1 MKKPPLLLF
10 ISILLGLSNSIGQ
23 TPTEQPSV
31 PSGRERITVMAVV
44 IDGDTMLMRNLPMVL
59 IKEKR
64 TFKSRKQAIRY
75 TRLVRNVKKVYPYSQ
90 AAASLLKQYND
101 QLAQIEDTKKRK
113 RLMRQ
118 AEDELKAEY
127 GAELRQLTFSQGM
140 ILIKLID
147 RETGHTSYELVKDLR
162 GNFSAFL
169 WQSFSRLFGINLK
182 TRYNSDGEDQRIED
196 IVLLIKRGEI

>member
-1 MKKPPLLLF
+1 MKMKKPALILF

-23 TPTEQPSV
+23 TPTEQPS
-31 PSGRERITVMAVV
+31 GKITVMAVV

-64 TFKSRKQAIRY
+64 TFKSRRQAIRY

-90 AAASLLKQYND
+90 AAASLLKLYND
-101 QLAQIEDTKKRK
+101 QLAQIEDPKERK
-113 RLMRQ
+113 RLMKQ
-118 AEDELKAEY
+118 AEKELKAEY

-162 GNFSAFL
+162 GGFSAFL

-196 IVLLIKRGEI
+196 IVLLIEIGEI